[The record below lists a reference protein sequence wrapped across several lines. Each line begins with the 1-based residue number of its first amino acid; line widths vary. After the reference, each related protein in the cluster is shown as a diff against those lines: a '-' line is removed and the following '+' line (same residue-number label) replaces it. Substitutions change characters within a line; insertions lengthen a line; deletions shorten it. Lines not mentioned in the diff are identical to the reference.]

1 MIHQTSQGR
10 RFTIARPGKKFVF
23 RSTSDLA
30 DRLST
35 GSEV

>member
-1 MIHQTSQGR
+1 MIDQTSQGR
-10 RFTIARPGKKFVF
+10 RFTIARPGGKFVF
-23 RSTSDLA
+23 CPTSDLA